1 MNIVTNVDRDK
12 ILDIVQRL
20 DFFRKFSVQEQRLVV
35 DMRTH
40 LYTCEKDEVIITAGS
55 PDTSLFIIL
64 KGSVSVSKDG
74 SEKPIAL
81 LYAGDTFGEIAFITG
96 EQRTADIAALE
107 QVIVLKI
114 DRSTFDRLD
123 VTIREKIKDNFIA
136 KLVERLDRMN
146 NAFVNRWK

>member
-1 MNIVTNVDRDK
+1 MNIVTNVDREK
-12 ILDIVQRL
+12 ILGIVQRL
-20 DFFRKFSVQEQRLVV
+20 EFFKKFSVQEQRLVV

-40 LYTCEKDEVIITAGS
+40 LYTGEKDEVLITAGS
-55 PDTSLFIIL
+55 LDTSLFIIL
-64 KGSVSVSKDG
+64 RGSVRVCKDG
-74 SEKPIAL
+74 VETPIAVL
-81 LYAGDTFGEIAFITG
+81 EAGDTFGEIAFITG
-96 EQRTADIAALE
+96 EERTADIIAME

-136 KLVERLDRMN
+136 KLIERLDRMN